1 MRQNWEEVNEMML
14 KQERAKRIIEL
25 DNELIKY
32 DNMRRTSRGW
42 NKIVNAQKYFD
53 IKDELNRIL
62 VSK

>member
-1 MRQNWEEVNEMML
+1 MML